1 MEIRRVNYGAPVTQ
15 ALVGALGAELLGRY
29 DGFDGSDGERAPS
42 AFEPPDGAF
51 LVGWE
56 GEEPVACG
64 GVCRYDETTAEL
76 RRMYVRPDAR
86 GRGLGRALLGA
97 LEDEARGL
105 RYDFLRLETGDRQPE
120 AMGLYVSSGYLPI
133 PRFGPFADDERSVCL
148 EKRLGA

>member
-1 MEIRRVNYGAPVTQ
+1 VEIRRQNYAAPAVQ
-15 ALVGALGAELLGRY
+15 VLLAALGAELLGRY
-29 DGFDGSDGERAPS
+29 DGFDGSGGEPSPS

-64 GVCRYDETTAEL
+64 GVCPYDEATAEL

-86 GRGLGRALLGA
+86 GRGLSRALLRA
-97 LEDEARGL
+97 LEEEARGL

-120 AMGLYVSSGYLPI
+120 AIGLYVSSGYLPI

-148 EKRLGA
+148 EKRL